1 MDKHSGASPPASD
14 VEPTVGQIRHP
25 PWKSIAVDIARH
37 ALPLVSLYLLHG
49 DIGSY
54 LLLTAFDLSLG
65 LVLIVGTTRDRGDP
79 ATVDARSRSPIVRL
93 LTVPLLAVFFAITA
107 AIVTLPI
114 SGMAFFLGLV
124 ADVDW
129 WDVLSHRTFWIPVAG
144 MSLFAAARAQ
154 LAFDAVTT
162 IGGLRG
168 ETQAAPVTGNLEADR
183 RRSLSAYGAQV
194 ALIATFALLCFWLT
208 YIGRWGLYA
217 FPALYAALLVFYD
230 ARPEL
235 IHRLFPEFWRRGK

>member
-1 MDKHSGASPPASD
+1 MDKDSGASPPISE
-14 VEPTVGQIRHP
+14 VEPTVGPIWRP
-25 PWKSIAVDIARH
+25 PWMSIVVDIARH
-37 ALPLVSLYLLHG
+37 ALPLVSLYLLQG

-79 ATVDARSRSPIVRL
+79 TTVDPRSRSPIVRL

-107 AIVTLPI
+107 AIVTVPI
-114 SGMAFFLGLV
+114 GGMAFFLGLV
-124 ADVDW
+124 AGVDW

-162 IGGLRG
+162 VGTPGG
-168 ETQAAPVTGNLEADR
+168 ETQAAALTGKLEEDR
-183 RRSLSAYGAQV
+183 KRSSFAYGAQV
-194 ALIATFALLCFWLT
+194 ALIATFVLLCFLLVHF
-208 YIGRWGLYA
+208 GSWGLYA
-217 FPALYAALLVFYD
+217 FPVLFAALLVFYD

-235 IHRLFPEFWRRGK
+235 IHRLFPEFWRHGK